1 MDAVRNY
8 QRLAIDCLKMA
19 QRANDPATRE
29 EMTRLAQ
36 LWARLAD
43 QARKSASRPVDHG
56 RAA

>member
-1 MDAVRNY
+1 MDAARNY
-8 QRLAIDCLKMA
+8 HRLALDCLKIA
-19 QRANDPATRE
+19 QRAHDPGTRE

-43 QARKSASRPVDHG
+43 QARKRGSAPADQG